1 MSVLARTGRVARPRH
16 RRAGVDVAPAP
27 PLLVVA
33 GCHGGAGAT
42 TVATLLQPAIDIGV
56 VADWPRYAASRGFA
70 GRPLVLVARGTVQA
84 VTVAG
89 RVTAA
94 ANAAQVHP
102 AGLVVVADGPL
113 PEPRGVT
120 QRLRLLAAHT
130 PVHRLPYVTR
140 WRYVTDPLHG
150 GIPALRAAAATAA
163 RSALNAEGDIHP

>member
-1 MSVLARTGRVARPRH
+1 MSVLTRTGRAPRPRH
-16 RRAGVDVAPAP
+16 RRAGADVVPVQ
-27 PLLVVA
+27 PLVVVA

-42 TVATLLQPAIDIGV
+42 TVAALLQPAIDIGV
-56 VADWPRYAASRGFA
+56 VTDWPRYAANRGFA

-84 VTVAG
+84 VAVAG

-94 ANAAQVHP
+94 ARTAHVHP

-140 WRYVTDPLHG
+140 WRYVADPLRG
-150 GIPALRAAAATAA
+150 EVPTPLAAAVTVT
-163 RSALNAEGDIHP
+163 RSALSTEGDTHP

>member
-1 MSVLARTGRVARPRH
+1 MSVLTRTGRAAQPRH
-16 RRAGVDVAPAP
+16 RRASTDVAPAQ
-27 PLLVVA
+27 PLVVVA

-42 TVATLLQPAIDIGV
+42 TVAVLLHPAIDIALV
-56 VADWPRYAASRGFA
+56 TDWPRYAANPGFA

-84 VTVAG
+84 AALAG
-89 RVTAA
+89 RMIAA
-94 ANAAQVHP
+94 ARAAQVHP

-140 WRYVTDPLHG
+140 WRYVPDPLHG
-150 GIPALRAAAATAA
+150 EVPAPLAAAVAAT
-163 RSALNAEGDIHP
+163 RSALSAEGDIHP